1 MDNIRKLHN
10 VIATIPTI
18 LYVDDNVKARRLLGS
33 ILIDCGFEVVTTG
46 DPVEAI
52 REFNNVRFD
61 GALIDYRMPIMSGPD
76 LAFEL
81 KILHPDVPIVMLYG
95 AAVLTDRELLYV
107 DAHFG
112 AGTSL
117 HDLLATLRMLT
128 GSRPAQRLRAAT
140 ASWAEST

>member
-1 MDNIRKLHN
+1 MTAS
-10 VIATIPTI
+10 IATI

-33 ILIDCGFEVVTTG
+33 ILIDCGFEVVATG
-46 DPVEAI
+46 DPAEAI
-52 REFNNVRFD
+52 REFSNVRFD

-81 KILHPDVPIVMLYG
+81 KTLHPDVPIVMLYG
-95 AAVLTDRELLYV
+95 ATVLTEKELLCV

-117 HDLLATLRMLT
+117 HDLLSTLRTLIR
-128 GSRPAQRLRAAT
+128 SRPEQRLRAAT
-140 ASWAEST
+140 AGWAEST